1 MFAIRRLRRFF
12 ADQRGGVSVM
22 LVLMMIPMI
31 GVMGMAVEGASFYFT
46 GRAMQNAA
54 DSAALAAATNTC
66 AAGDTCHTS
75 GATQP
80 TFVQEA
86 AAVATNYGFTDSI
99 NDTTVSTKTKAC
111 PADPT
116 ATCYWVK
123 ITRVVPVNMLR
134 IIGFRGDAAL
144 SNGLG
149 RGQTIAALSVA
160 SPKSLPSTLCLWALN
175 WNNAAAG
182 IVTKGASSPLP
193 FTGCSIG
200 TNGPA
205 DCNQPQGAL
214 STLATNSSSQC
225 GGPVKNFHVTDPY
238 AALASKIPVKSP
250 ACDPKAKITPLS
262 GGNIALSPTAPVFF
276 CSGLSISGNVTT
288 SGTGAIVLVNGP
300 LLLNGNTF
308 QSGVNSGVTLIFTGT
323 GTTSSAIE
331 ENGKGVLDI
340 AAPQS
345 GDWSGIAIYTDP
357 NQTGQTVYTQNGA
370 NAVSW
375 QITGLVYMPHS
386 DMTLNGDV
394 THATNATAGA
404 QDCFALVSDIFRS
417 NGGVRFLEHQ
427 TQCASAGLIPPQG
440 GTAIRQALVQ

>member
-1 MFAIRRLRRFF
+1 MFAVRRLRRFL

-22 LVLMMIPMI
+22 LVLMLIPMI
-31 GVMGMAVEGASFYFT
+31 ALLGMAVEGSSFYFT

-66 AAGDTCHTS
+66 DVAAACHT
-75 GATQP
+75 GATTQP

-86 AAVATNYGFTDSI
+86 AAVATNYGFTDGV

-111 PADPT
+111 PADPS

-134 IIGFRGDAAL
+134 MVGFRGDAAL

-160 SPKSLPSTLCLWALN
+160 SARVLPSTLCLWAMN
-175 WNNAAAG
+175 WTGAAAG
-182 IVTKGASSPLP
+182 IDTNGTSSPLP

-205 DCNQPQGAL
+205 NCNQPQGAL
-214 STLATNSSSQC
+214 STVATNGGSIC
-225 GGPVKNFHVTDPY
+225 GGPVKNIPVTDPY
-238 AALASKIPVKSP
+238 AALASNIPPYSCAAGEPIKTM
-250 ACDPKAKITPLS
+250 AA
-262 GGNIALSPTAPVFF
+262 GNIALSSTPQKF
-276 CSGLSISGNVTT
+276 CGGLSITGKVTT
-288 SGTGAIVLVNGP
+288 SGTGVIEIINGP

-308 QSGVNSGVTLIFTGT
+308 QSGPNSGVTLIFTGT
-323 GTTSSAIE
+323 GTSSSTIE
-331 ENGKGVLDI
+331 ENGKGVIDI

-345 GDWSGIAIYTDP
+345 GDWSGVAIYTDP
-357 NQTGQTVYTQNGA
+357 AQTSQVLYTQNGA

-375 QITGLVYMPHS
+375 QITGLVYMPHANL
-386 DMTLNGDV
+386 TLNGDV
-394 THATNATAGA
+394 THATNATVGA

-427 TQCASAGLIPPQG
+427 TQCASAGLIPPSG
-440 GTAIRQALVQ
+440 GSAIRQALVQ